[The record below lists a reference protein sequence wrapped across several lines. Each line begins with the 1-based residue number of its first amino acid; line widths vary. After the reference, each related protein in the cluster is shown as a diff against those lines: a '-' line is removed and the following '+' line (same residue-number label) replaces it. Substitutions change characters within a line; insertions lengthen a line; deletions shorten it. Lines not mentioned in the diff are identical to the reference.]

1 VSTATATATATA
13 AAGSVSTWVRFRAPV
28 PSPRLRLLCFPHAGG
43 GASAYRAWPGLM
55 PEGVEACPVQLPARE
70 SRMGDPL
77 PATLDELVREAAD
90 ALMPLLDVPFAL
102 VGTSFGS
109 LLAYELAHRLR
120 GAHGFG
126 PSALVVSS
134 EWAPSEHHR
143 ESATSASASS
153 DEAFL
158 AELRRGQVLP
168 ASVLDDP
175 DLLALALPPLRG
187 DSALSA
193 AYRHRRREPLDCP
206 VWAFHGAHDPRVST
220 ADMEPW
226 DEETTAGFR
235 LHEVDSAH
243 LVLDASEA
251 EVVPALVADLLAEG
265 LLG

>member
-1 VSTATATATATA
+1 MSSTTA
-13 AAGSVSTWVRFRAPV
+13 APRRGTGSVSTWVRFRSPV

-43 GASAYRAWPGLM
+43 GASAFRAWPGLV
-55 PEGVEACPVQLPARE
+55 PEGVDVCPVQLPGRE

-77 PATLDELVREAAD
+77 PVTLDELVREAAD
-90 ALMPLLDVPFAL
+90 ALMPLLDVPFVL

-109 LLAYELAHRLR
+109 LLAHELAHRLR
-120 GAHGFG
+120 GVHGFG

-143 ESATSASASS
+143 HSASSASTLS

-158 AELRRGQVLP
+158 AELRRGEVLP

-175 DLLALALPPLRG
+175 DLLALALPPLRA
-187 DSALSA
+187 DSALSTA
-193 AYRHRRREPLDCP
+193 HRPRRREPLDCP

-220 ADMEPW
+220 GDMEPW
-226 DEETTAGFR
+226 GRVTTAGFR

-243 LVLDASEA
+243 LVLQASA
-251 EVVPALVADLLAEG
+251 TQVVPALVADLLAEG